1 MKVNW
6 KHIITIILVCL
17 LLKLLTGSFLMSLGI
32 LILLLLADNLI
43 MRYEIKKQIEERMKD
58 LDNEEA

>member
-1 MKVNW
+1 
-6 KHIITIILVCL
+6 VCL

>member
-6 KHIITIILVCL
+6 KHNITIILVCL